1 VSQNP
6 DQTDRP
12 NQVTREDPLAWCFR
26 LVSKLHT
33 IWVGWTYPFASF
45 GKRVGVHF
53 SCKLSRDSARH
64 VQIGDDVMLSRG
76 VRIDASAPSGADSPT
91 LIFESGVG
99 VQRRCVISARNRIH
113 IMQHVIMGPAAIVMD
128 HSEAIVD
135 SAGPSERVENGT
147 KGTVCIEQGCWIG
160 SRARIVSAHDN
171 LVIGRNSVIGANCV
185 VTQSIPPY
193 SVVMGNPSSVVRHY
207 DPSKGKWVAG
217 SIRSME

>member
-1 VSQNP
+1 
-6 DQTDRP
+6 
-12 NQVTREDPLAWCFR
+12 

-91 LIFESGVG
+91 LILESGVG